1 MCTVFDW
8 FCLITCS
15 WLQSSS
21 IIKLWYLDVMS
32 WDSCTLQCIH
42 LGEGRQQDTRYG
54 SSNDCSTAGVTT
66 QRVINFCLSLYYNW
80 GGRVKAGSKQV
91 SSKQNEMVGSF
102 CDSTLHRMWKGMSPS
117 SLSATSL
124 YRQYLQGDGLYPL
137 NCWGRKR
144 LQLQIN
150 AKTNSFILLIYLD

>member
-1 MCTVFDW
+1 MTYVWYYMCTVFDW

-102 CDSTLHRMWKGMSPS
+102 HGPTPVYSTGSERDKHKHLNTTQVVDQNHYSFKILYSCN
-117 SLSATSL
+117 LS
-124 YRQYLQGDGLYPL
+124 D
-137 NCWGRKR
+137 
-144 LQLQIN
+144 
-150 AKTNSFILLIYLD
+150 